1 MKKYEKDTLIEVI
14 CNGCGKKI
22 EVKHGISKEEMFHVE
37 KRWGYFSKKDMQQER
52 FDLCEE
58 CYEKI
63 IEGFVIPVEK
73 KEETEFF
80 PC

>member
-1 MKKYEKDTLIEVI
+1 MKKYEKDTLIEVN

-22 EVKHGISKEEMFHVE
+22 AVKHGISKEEMFHVE

>member
-22 EVKHGISKEEMFHVE
+22 AVKHGIAKEEMFHVE

-52 FDLCEE
+52 FDLCE
-58 CYEKI
+58 
-63 IEGFVIPVEK
+63 
-73 KEETEFF
+73 
-80 PC
+80 

>member
-1 MKKYEKDTLIEVI
+1 MKKYEKDTLTEVI
-14 CNGCGKKI
+14 CNGCGKRI
-22 EVKHGISKEEMFHVE
+22 AVKHGMTEEEVFHVE
-37 KRWGYFSKKDMQQER
+37 KRWGYFSKRDMQQER

-58 CYEKI
+58 GYEKI
-63 IEGFVIPVEK
+63 IDGFAIPAEK